1 MWLIAIISM
10 KLLLGE
16 SNILKLISLP
26 RELQYSEQIIIVE
39 TNSIKALSKLT

>member
-16 SNILKLISLP
+16 SNILKLIPLP
-26 RELQYSEQIIIVE
+26 RELSNSEQIILVE